1 MYLFLLFSSGALWKA
16 SLCLL
21 KNFFPSLFFSA
32 KITAPKVSEAV
43 IIPYLNRAE
52 RDEMGCLDLLLNLVN
67 KSLLYPMNLQILTSK
82 EDIPRQ
88 PTGGMYGTIRFIS
101 LS

>member
-1 MYLFLLFSSGALWKA
+1 
-16 SLCLL
+16 
-21 KNFFPSLFFSA
+21 
-32 KITAPKVSEAV
+32 
-43 IIPYLNRAE
+43 
-52 RDEMGCLDLLLNLVN
+52 MGCLDLLLNLVN